1 MLNIKQA
8 KPGVSGPDATRA
20 ALQGSRE
27 SPRVY
32 MAGLGWGG
40 GRGAKLRMLSAKYPH
55 CLNHR
60 GLGSGEVLVRGQFLR
75 HLFCRLTGEVF
86 PSSNISSARG
96 ISGILISSPGRP
108 EPT

>member
-40 GRGAKLRMLSAKYPH
+40 GRGAKRRMLSEESPH
-55 CLNHR
+55 CLNLR
-60 GLGSGEVLVRGQFLR
+60 GLGLGGVLVSGQFLR
-75 HLFCRLTGEVF
+75 HLFCRFIGEVVSLF
-86 PSSNISSARG
+86 
-96 ISGILISSPGRP
+96 
-108 EPT
+108 